1 MSSFD
6 DTNEMKPFI
15 KKAMSIP
22 LLEEQIEK
30 TLAKKWLKKKDEA
43 ALHELIQSHIRL
55 VIAFAVKYKNYGLN
69 LSDLIQE
76 GNIGLMK
83 AAERFETEKEVRFST
98 YASWWIRASIQD
110 FVLKNWSLVR
120 IATTSKQKS
129 LFFSLRKL
137 KQKIH
142 QTEHGSI
149 DYNTAQG
156 IAHDLSISTADVI
169 KMDARISQNDS
180 SLNHKIS
187 EDGENEFLELIE
199 DEDARPDDK
208 IFSKDDDTFKKEVI
222 SDALKELDSREVK
235 IIKERHLTD
244 KAKTLDIL
252 GQELK
257 ISKER
262 VRQIEKNAMIKM
274 KSFISKSDG
283 ADLLFKQ

>member
-22 LLEEQIEK
+22 LLEEQREK

-83 AAERFETEKEVRFST
+83 AAERFQTEKEVRFST

-149 DYNTAQG
+149 DYRTAQG

-208 IFSKDDDTFKKEVI
+208 IFTKNDDTFKKEVI
-222 SDALKELDSREVK
+222 SDALKELDVREIK

>member
-22 LLEEQIEK
+22 LLEEQREK

-199 DEDARPDDK
+199 DENARPDDK
-208 IFSKDDDTFKKEVI
+208 IFSKDDDTFKKDVI
-222 SDALKELDSREVK
+222 SNALKELDSREVK

>member
-22 LLEEQIEK
+22 LLEEQREK
-30 TLAKKWLKKKDEA
+30 KLAKKWLKKKDEA